1 MSASS
6 HVKSL
11 ESALNV
17 LMAIPEDGSTSVTQL
32 SKDVGMS
39 KSAVCKILATFC
51 DYGFVAQDPNSKEFS
66 LGPVLIT
73 KGQRALKNVDL
84 RQIIRP
90 YLNYLSKKYNEN
102 SMLMTQH
109 GNAALI
115 SEYCEAEVPV
125 RLAMRL
131 SQIHELYYGAAPKV
145 ILAYKKPE
153 EQAALIDEM
162 VFEKHTAA
170 TITSKRALYEALEKI
185 RAQGYC
191 YSGGEFDSSGIGIA
205 VPIWDGTKTV
215 VGGMAMN
222 VPMFRLDSA
231 PLEQMILDMKRCAVE
246 VAQALGADRAEVEQ
260 MIRLNQPISIDTG
273 M

>member
-191 YSGGEFDSSGIGIA
+191 YSGGEFESSGIGIA
-205 VPIWDGTKTV
+205 VPIWDSSKTV